1 MPTDDLTKTLSA
13 KTLDAQDLEPVRW
26 GVLSASHFAL
36 NVSLPG
42 MKKGALTSLRALA
55 SRDLAKSRAAAD
67 KLGIPK
73 AYGTYEELLADPE
86 IEAIYNPLPNHMH
99 VEWTARAA
107 RAGKHVLCEKPIGL
121 TAKEAE
127 TLVAAQK
134 DSGKIIAEAFM
145 VRSHPQ
151 WQQARA
157 WVTEGRIGELL
168 SVQTAFSYFNRD
180 AANIRNRKDAGGG
193 ALYDIGCY
201 AVNTSR
207 YLLGRE
213 PKRAIALIERDPD
226 FGTDRLSSGM
236 LDFGGAHLTFTCGTQ
251 LAAFQRV
258 NALGTKGRIEVEI
271 PFNAPANAPCKIFLD
286 DGSRLGG
293 ASAQVTSFPVVD
305 QYSLQAE
312 AFSRA
317 IRTGGTVENS
327 IEQAVANMR
336 VIDALFRSAAS
347 GGWESV

>member
-1 MPTDDLTKTLSA
+1 MPSNDKAAALDDK
-13 KTLDAQDLEPVRW
+13 KLDPVRW
-26 GVLSASHFAL
+26 GVLSASNFAL
-36 NVSLPG
+36 KVSLPG

-55 SRDLAKSRAAAD
+55 SRDLAKSKAAAQA
-67 KLGIPK
+67 LGIPK
-73 AYGTYEELLADPE
+73 AYGSYEELLADPE

-99 VEWTARAA
+99 VEWTERAA
-107 RAGKHVLCEKPIGL
+107 RAGKHVLCEKPIAL

-127 TLVAAQK
+127 VLLAAQRE
-134 DSGKIIAEAFM
+134 SGKIISEAFM

-180 AANIRNRKDAGGG
+180 AGNIRNQKDSGGG

-207 YLLGRE
+207 YLFGRE

-236 LDFGGAHLTFTCGTQ
+236 LDFGGAHLTFTCSTQ
-251 LAAFQRV
+251 LVPFQRV

-271 PFNAPANAPCKIFLD
+271 PFNAPADAACRIFLD

-293 ASAQVTSFPVVD
+293 ASAQVTSFPIVD
-305 QYSLQAE
+305 QYSLQSE

-317 IRTGGTVENS
+317 IRTGGTVDNS
-327 IEQAVANMR
+327 IEVAVGNMR
-336 VIDALFRSAAS
+336 VIDALFRSATS
-347 GGWESV
+347 GGWETI